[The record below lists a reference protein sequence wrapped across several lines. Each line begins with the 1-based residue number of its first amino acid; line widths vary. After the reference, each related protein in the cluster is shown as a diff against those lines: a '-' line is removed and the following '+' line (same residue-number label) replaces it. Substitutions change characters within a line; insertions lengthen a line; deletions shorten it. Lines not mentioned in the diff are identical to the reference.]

1 MKIETITYKRVKNLG
16 NYQSETLEATARL
29 DDGDDPGQ
37 TGQYLKDF
45 VLGQLYPPSPVTT
58 TTDED
63 KPAGADNN
71 PF

>member
-1 MKIETITYKRVKNLG
+1 MKIETITCKRVKNLG
-16 NYQSETLEATARL
+16 NYQTETLEVTATL

-45 VLGQLYPPSPVTT
+45 VLSQLYPTEPMR
-58 TTDED
+58 DEE